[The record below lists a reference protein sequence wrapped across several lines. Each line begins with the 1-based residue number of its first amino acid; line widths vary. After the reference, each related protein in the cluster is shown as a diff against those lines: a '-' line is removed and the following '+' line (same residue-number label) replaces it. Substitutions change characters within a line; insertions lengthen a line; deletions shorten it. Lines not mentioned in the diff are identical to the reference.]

1 MFLSSCSCTDFIVIK
16 WISQILGYIMNG
28 LYEFLDLMN
37 IANIGL
43 CIILFTIIVKL
54 MMLPMTIKQ
63 QKFTRL
69 SSLINPEIQAIQ
81 KKYKNKTD
89 QDSMIK
95 MREETNAVYEKYGTS
110 ASGSC
115 LQLLIQMPIILALY
129 AVIASIPT
137 YVTSV
142 EDMYRDVSKVAY
154 ESIDEYK
161 ELDDISKLI
170 DKENEEFSKI
180 VKEYYSDEKE
190 SEAIENVYKQFI
202 NLNIDS
208 WKQMDTLYEK
218 SESIIEDMKNVE
230 DWDKLI
236 KENEDDKDLLEK
248 YQSMKEADFESL
260 LNELKANNEKLHD
273 ESKDITKVYNFAGI
287 NLSKSPSSEMAN
299 KIWWALLIPI
309 LSALTQWISMKI
321 SQSSTAS
328 NAEDNPM
335 AASMNS
341 MMIFMPLISAF
352 FCYTL
357 PSGLGLYWVISA
369 VVQIIQQIFINMYFN
384 KIDVNDIVKANI
396 EKVNKKRAK
405 QGLPPKKI
413 TDIANTN
420 VKNIN
425 NTSSKTNTK
434 PASSSAGS
442 SEPKKNS
449 ITAKANMVKAY
460 NEKNSKNNK

>member
-1 MFLSSCSCTDFIVIK
+1 
-16 WISQILGYIMNG
+16 
-28 LYEFLDLMN
+28 
-37 IANIGL
+37 
-43 CIILFTIIVKL
+43 
-54 MMLPMTIKQ
+54 
-63 QKFTRL
+63 
-69 SSLINPEIQAIQ
+69 
-81 KKYKNKTD
+81 
-89 QDSMIK
+89 
-95 MREETNAVYEKYGTS
+95 
-110 ASGSC
+110 
-115 LQLLIQMPIILALY
+115 
-129 AVIASIPT
+129 
-137 YVTSV
+137 
-142 EDMYRDVSKVAY
+142 
-154 ESIDEYK
+154 
-161 ELDDISKLI
+161 
-170 DKENEEFSKI
+170 
-180 VKEYYSDEKE
+180 
-190 SEAIENVYKQFI
+190 
-202 NLNIDS
+202 
-208 WKQMDTLYEK
+208 
-218 SESIIEDMKNVE
+218 
-230 DWDKLI
+230 
-236 KENEDDKDLLEK
+236 
-248 YQSMKEADFESL
+248 
-260 LNELKANNEKLHD
+260 
-273 ESKDITKVYNFAGI
+273 
-287 NLSKSPSSEMAN
+287 
-299 KIWWALLIPI
+299 
-309 LSALTQWISMKI
+309 MKI